1 MIKKVFF
8 INIFLVIFLVL
19 LLELIFN
26 IFKLSGLMGIER
38 GLIYKKGDT
47 FFLNTN
53 KKGEIF
59 NEIIFTDNFGFRAPK
74 ENFRYNSEE
83 NIFILGDSV
92 AFGNGVKEENTF
104 IGLLRKSIKNKNLL
118 NSSVPGY
125 QIKNQVENI
134 EIMEKFEN
142 IEKIIYFFTLND
154 VYGSSNIKGLK
165 KERTEPPKS
174 NEGSFFLKNF
184 QILKS
189 INNNLR
195 NKSYLYMYIKGIS
208 TDPSKRWFQNLY
220 KHYEK
225 SSFDQTSE
233 QLKKIRNFSKNINS
247 DFLIV
252 ILPYEFQ
259 IRKCSDVILLP
270 QNQIQNILKQL
281 NIKYL
286 DLTKNFCEL
295 NNSKKYFY
303 KFDPMHLSKK
313 GHKFVYDILKDE
325 INF

>member
-59 NEIIFTDNFGFRAPK
+59 DEIVFTDNFGFRAP
-74 ENFRYNSEE
+74 NFRYNSKE

-92 AFGNGVKEENTF
+92 AFGNGVKEEDTF

-134 EIMEKFEN
+134 EIMKKFEN
-142 IEKIIYFFTLND
+142 IEKIIYFFTLNCM
-154 VYGSSNIKGLK
+154 VL
-165 KERTEPPKS
+165 
-174 NEGSFFLKNF
+174 
-184 QILKS
+184 QILK
-189 INNNLR
+189 
-195 NKSYLYMYIKGIS
+195 G
-208 TDPSKRWFQNLY
+208 
-220 KHYEK
+220 
-225 SSFDQTSE
+225 
-233 QLKKIRNFSKNINS
+233 
-247 DFLIV
+247 
-252 ILPYEFQ
+252 
-259 IRKCSDVILLP
+259 
-270 QNQIQNILKQL
+270 
-281 NIKYL
+281 
-286 DLTKNFCEL
+286 
-295 NNSKKYFY
+295 
-303 KFDPMHLSKK
+303 
-313 GHKFVYDILKDE
+313 
-325 INF
+325 